1 MHETFVP
8 PSPRPAIEAM
18 TSRNVPNGH
27 CVGSPGTTF
36 ANVKQDND
44 AMKTAAVTTLAIV
57 GFIIVA
63 ACGRGRGGGSSFAFP
78 AESMHEGDLVFR
90 RGCGITSYAVV
101 RSDPGGR
108 YSHIGIVARDGGEM
122 VVVHSVPGEAGEDG
136 APDRVKVEAV
146 ASFFAPDK
154 AREGALLHFT
164 CDSTVARRAARLALE
179 IAARGVEFDHDY
191 DLGDTCRLYCTE
203 LVHHVYSRCGIDVT
217 EGRRT
222 HLALPGF
229 TGDYIMPS
237 DIYESTLFEVKYTFY

>member
-1 MHETFVP
+1 
-8 PSPRPAIEAM
+8 
-18 TSRNVPNGH
+18 
-27 CVGSPGTTF
+27 
-36 ANVKQDND
+36 
-44 AMKTAAVTTLAIV
+44 MKTAAVTTLAIV

-63 ACGRGRGGGSSFAFP
+63 ACGRGRGGGSSF
-78 AESMHEGDLVFR
+78 
-90 RGCGITSYAVV
+90 
-101 RSDPGGR
+101 
-108 YSHIGIVARDGGEM
+108 VARDGGEM

>member
-1 MHETFVP
+1 
-8 PSPRPAIEAM
+8 
-18 TSRNVPNGH
+18 
-27 CVGSPGTTF
+27 
-36 ANVKQDND
+36 
-44 AMKTAAVTTLAIV
+44 MKTAAVTTLAIV

-78 AESMHEGDLVFR
+78 ADSMHEGDLVFR
-90 RGCGITSYAVV
+90 RGNGVASHAVV
-101 RSDPGGR
+101 GADPDGR
-108 YSHIGIVARDGGEM
+108 
-122 VVVHSVPGEAGEDG
+122 SVPGEAGEDG

>member
-1 MHETFVP
+1 M
-8 PSPRPAIEAM
+8 EA
-18 TSRNVPNGH
+18 
-27 CVGSPGTTF
+27 
-36 ANVKQDND
+36 VK
-44 AMKTAAVTTLAIV
+44 ATIMSIV
-57 GFIIVA
+57 SIILISA
-63 ACGRGRGGGSSFAFP
+63 FGGCGRGGGTFALP

-108 YSHIGIVARDGGEM
+108 YSHIGVVARDGGEM

>member
-1 MHETFVP
+1 M
-8 PSPRPAIEAM
+8 
-18 TSRNVPNGH
+18 
-27 CVGSPGTTF
+27 GSPGTTF

-78 AESMHEGDLVFR
+78 ADSMHEGDLVFR
-90 RGCGITSYAVV
+90 RGNGVASHAVV
-101 RSDPGGR
+101 GADPDGR

>member
-1 MHETFVP
+1 
-8 PSPRPAIEAM
+8 
-18 TSRNVPNGH
+18 
-27 CVGSPGTTF
+27 
-36 ANVKQDND
+36 
-44 AMKTAAVTTLAIV
+44 MKTAAVTTLAIV

-78 AESMHEGDLVFR
+78 ADSMHEGDLVFR

>member
-1 MHETFVP
+1 M
-8 PSPRPAIEAM
+8 
-18 TSRNVPNGH
+18 
-27 CVGSPGTTF
+27 GSPGTTF

-78 AESMHEGDLVFR
+78 ADSMHEGDLVFR

>member
-1 MHETFVP
+1 
-8 PSPRPAIEAM
+8 
-18 TSRNVPNGH
+18 
-27 CVGSPGTTF
+27 
-36 ANVKQDND
+36 
-44 AMKTAAVTTLAIV
+44 MKTAAVTTLAIV

-63 ACGRGRGGGSSFAFP
+63 ACGRGRGGGSSFALP

-101 RSDPGGR
+101 RSDPGGK

-237 DIYESTLFEVKYTFY
+237 